1 MPLYWMTLVTTS
13 IAVVACVAQLL
24 RGSGSARGDVALAI
38 SAFAAFAVG
47 TALAWP
53 LHGAQLAVWLAAAL
67 PAGQGV
73 GRAASVNGMLLIVA
87 IAWAAVLFA
96 AGVML
101 ATWRSREPAALARGL
116 GGRLLRTMSLGSID
130 LLGPEPAPIEPRR
143 GTGPRRLKLVHSTT
157 WRDGPLERP
166 GGR

>member
-13 IAVVACVAQLL
+13 IAAVACVAQLL
-24 RGSGSARGDVALAI
+24 RGSGSARVDVALAI

-53 LHGAQLAVWLAAAL
+53 LHGAQLAVWLAVAL

-73 GRAASVNGMLLIVA
+73 GRGASGNGMLLIAA

-101 ATWRSREPAALARGL
+101 AAWRSRETAAVECGL
-116 GGRLLRTMSLGSID
+116 GGGLLRTMSLGSSD
-130 LLGPEPAPIEPRR
+130 LLGPEPAPIEPRD
-143 GTGPRRLKLVHSTT
+143 GSGPTRLKLVHSTT

-166 GGR
+166 GGP